1 MMLKLFS
8 LLAIALVAFSGESD
22 AHGGHRRRKHH
33 PHRKTKVPDAV
44 ERKCGEGQATIVIDG
59 LSSK

>member
-22 AHGGHRRRKHH
+22 AHGGGRRRRHH
-33 PHRKTKVPDAV
+33 HKKTKLPLAV
-44 ERKCGEGQATIVIDG
+44 ENKCGKGQATIVIDG
-59 LSSK
+59 LPSK